1 MNNRVHCDEGEEA
14 VRSRLASPR
23 CDCLGIT
30 SMKFPPIFCLLLA
43 GLWLRANVV
52 IPVHAQPPAPKPKT
66 SIEWFAQASEQ
77 MNIRMPGSPPFRMK
91 VTFHAFPGREF
102 LGLGEKSKMIT
113 GDGVYE
119 ETWLEP
125 HRWRREVTLAGYR
138 AVEVESD
145 KGRKMQASSDY
156 EPSRVLMLLDAL
168 LNPIPRNLSSREFP
182 PGASRWHVVHL
193 SDQNVNLLRISR
205 SRGDERGQTNDAF
218 YFTPSGLLVLRNEIG
233 LLTSWENDIPFGG
246 KAVPKH
252 VTVKVGDRFLLTADI
267 DIAAAG
273 AVDPTAFDLPVQ
285 PADRG
290 TTLRPLHA
298 FEARSEVDFSPIWR
312 SYLNSGSPHA
322 FSFWSVLDRHGK
334 FQEVEVILQP
344 KEGDIEP
351 LYLLLKANRSRPPEI
366 DGSPCELEFGWGF
379 I

>member
-1 MNNRVHCDEGEEA
+1 
-14 VRSRLASPR
+14 
-23 CDCLGIT
+23 
-30 SMKFPPIFCLLLA
+30 MKLPPIFCLLLA
-43 GLWLRANVV
+43 GLWLQANVV

-66 SIEWFAQASEQ
+66 SIGWFAQASEQ
-77 MNIRMPGSPPFRMK
+77 MNIRMPGSPPFHMK

-102 LGLGEKSKMIT
+102 LGLGEKSKMMT
-113 GDGVYE
+113 GDGIYE

-125 HRWRREVTLAGYR
+125 HRWRREVTLASYH

-168 LNPIPRNLSSREFP
+168 LDPIPLNFRSREFRHE
-182 PGASRWHVVHL
+182 GASGWHVVHL
-193 SDQNVNLLRISR
+193 SEQNSNLLRIST
-205 SRGDERGQTNDAF
+205 SSGDERGGVSDA
-218 YFTPSGLLVLRNEIG
+218 YYLTPSGLLVLRNFLG
-233 LLTSWENDIPFGG
+233 LLTSWESDTLFGG

-252 VTVKVGDRFLLTADI
+252 VTVKVGDRSLLTADI

-273 AVDPTAFDLPVQ
+273 TVDPTAFDLPVQ

-290 TTLRPLHA
+290 TTLRPLRA
-298 FEARSEVDFSPIWR
+298 FEVKSEIDFSPVWTT
-312 SYLNSGSPHA
+312 YLSSGSPHA
-322 FSFWSVLDRHGK
+322 FSFWSVLDRHGRY
-334 FQEVEVILQP
+334 QEVEVILSP

-351 LYLLLKANRSRPPEI
+351 LLELLKANRNRPPEI
-366 DGSPCELEFGWGF
+366 DGSPCELEFVWGF